1 MPSVGFEF
9 SFVLFSSM
17 TNVKRTQFCYS
28 CKLIHL
34 YNDHVSNLNSTNF
47 WNDEVHKQNIRPRH
61 QHKNMIFIKLTSSN
75 HWLNLF
81 KIRWTTNQWPKQR
94 INYIF
99 CFVFVLHWYYFLE
112 GGGGVRG
119 VGGVLFT
126 FLNIC
131 KIHIHLL
138 VILVKHSLI
147 QIISKSVLLKEQ
159 GYYYSTN
166 KKLLN

>member
-9 SFVLFSSM
+9 LFVSLSSM
-17 TNVKRTQFCYS
+17 INVKRTQLCYS

-34 YNDHVSNLNSTNF
+34 YNDHVSNLNKLNV
-47 WNDEVHKQNIRPRH
+47 WNDKVHKQNVRPRY
-61 QHKNMIFIKLTSSN
+61 QHKNMIFIKPTLPN
-75 HWLNLF
+75 HWFNLF
-81 KIRWTTNQWPKQR
+81 KIRLNTNQWPRQR

-99 CFVFVLHWYYFLE
+99 RFVFVLHLYFVG

-147 QIISKSVLLKEQ
+147 YIIGKIVLLKEQ
-159 GYYYSTN
+159 G
-166 KKLLN
+166 